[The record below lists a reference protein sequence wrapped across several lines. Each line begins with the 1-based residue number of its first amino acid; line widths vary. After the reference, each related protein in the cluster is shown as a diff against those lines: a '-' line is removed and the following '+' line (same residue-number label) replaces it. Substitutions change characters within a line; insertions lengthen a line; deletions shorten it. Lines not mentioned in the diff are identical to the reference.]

1 MRLQSRESCEE
12 GSQLLEKA
20 LGQIDPQGKSKDK
33 LFKVILDMLQNGE
46 YLSSVR
52 FIKNQVAKVH
62 NIRIRESQLTQLMVQ
77 DFGMKYKK
85 VKDISYTSND
95 DKNLI
100 LR

>member
-1 MRLQSRESCEE
+1 
-12 GSQLLEKA
+12 
-20 LGQIDPQGKSKDK
+20 
-33 LFKVILDMLQNGE
+33 MLQNGE
-46 YLSSVR
+46 YLSSVS

>member
-1 MRLQSRESCEE
+1 
-12 GSQLLEKA
+12 
-20 LGQIDPQGKSKDK
+20 
-33 LFKVILDMLQNGE
+33 VILDMLQNGE

-52 FIKNQVAKVH
+52 FIKDRVAKVH

-85 VKDISYTSND
+85 IKDISYTSND